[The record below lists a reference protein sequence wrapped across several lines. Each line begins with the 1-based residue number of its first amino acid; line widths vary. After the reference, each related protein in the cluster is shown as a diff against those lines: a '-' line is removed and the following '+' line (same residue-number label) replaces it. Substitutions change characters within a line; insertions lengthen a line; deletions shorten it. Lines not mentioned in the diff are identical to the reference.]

1 MLSEWDCC
9 KGGARITEGSN
20 KQSRCKPMAWVRM
33 ITEMVVRCKYTED
46 LLDKYFTSD
55 VADGL
60 NLGAKEKGLIFYL
73 LALVKK

>member
-1 MLSEWDCC
+1 
-9 KGGARITEGSN
+9 
-20 KQSRCKPMAWVRM
+20 MAWVRK

-46 LLDKYFTSD
+46 LLYKYFTSD

-60 NLGAKEKGLIFYL
+60 NLGDEEKKLIFYL